1 MEPYKQK
8 SMIQIKIERLS
19 YNLFQAIG
27 NDDFKVNGWGFD
39 IQGALE
45 NYKEHYKMLYNK
57 IIVDYKW
64 S

>member
-1 MEPYKQK
+1 
-8 SMIQIKIERLS
+8 MIHIKIERLS
-19 YNLFQAIG
+19 HNLFQAIG

-45 NYKEHYKMLYNK
+45 NYKEHYKMIYNK
-57 IIVDYKW
+57 SIVDYKW